1 MTSCAECRALTCSAA
16 GAQPLPK
23 DCPAVQLPEVYR
35 AAAGL
40 MAGEVELALWAAR
53 VESRGYC
60 RWTRVEEIMEF
71 ARGLGWSHL
80 GLAFCVGLRH
90 EASTAA
96 SIFRANGFTVSSV
109 ICKTGAVDKAELGL
123 DDRDKLKPGQPEAMC
138 YPVAQAELLNHLGT
152 QFNVV
157 VGLCVG
163 HDSLFFKHS
172 RAPVT
177 VLVAKDRVLAHNP
190 AGALYTAGGYYRRLA
205 GGPLKGP

>member
-1 MTSCAECRALTCSAA
+1 MTCSAA
-16 GAQPLPK
+16 RSRPLPAN
-23 DCPAVQLPEVYR
+23 CPSEQLPEVYHT
-35 AAAGL
+35 AAGL
-40 MAGEVELALWAAR
+40 MVGDRELALWAAR

-60 RWTRVEEIMEF
+60 RWTRVEEIMEL
-71 ARGLGWSHL
+71 ARGMGWSHL

-90 EASTAA
+90 EAATAA
-96 SIFRANGFTVSSV
+96 GIFRAHGFTVSSV
-109 ICKTGAVDKAELGL
+109 VCKTGAVDKVELGL

-172 RAPVT
+172 QAPVT

-190 AGALYTAGGYYRRLA
+190 VGALYTAAGYYRRLTDDA
-205 GGPLKGP
+205 VKGP